1 MQRST
6 RKTRRTPRPLP
17 DTQAV
22 TRPLLDRVRNALL
35 RDSPVGDRV
44 VEHADLAEGQIPA
57 AVLMAIVLRESPTLL
72 LTKRTSHLR
81 DHPGQ
86 ISFPGGRIEHSDPSP
101 MFAALREAEEEVGLK
116 REFVDVIGYL
126 PRYVT
131 GTGFEVTPVVSLVRP
146 PLDLR
151 GDPFEVA
158 EIFEVPLD
166 FLLDASNHQRMAIH
180 HQGRKRAFYSIPYGE
195 YFIWGATA
203 GMIRALYDRLQA
215 AD

>member
-1 MQRST
+1 VS
-6 RKTRRTPRPLP
+6 PL
-17 DTQAV
+17 
-22 TRPLLDRVRNALL
+22 LLDRVRNALL
-35 RDSPVGDRV
+35 RESPVEQRV
-44 VEHADLAEGQIPA
+44 VEHADLAETGIPA
-57 AVLMAIVLRESPTLL
+57 AVLMVVVLRESPTLL

-86 ISFPGGRIEHSDPSP
+86 ISFPGGRIEASDPSP
-101 MFAALREAEEEVGLK
+101 TFAALREAEEEVGLS
-116 REFVDVIGYL
+116 RELVDVIGYL

-131 GTGFEVTPVVSLVRP
+131 GTGFEVTPVVSTVKP
-146 PLDLR
+146 PLELR

-166 FLLDASNHQRMAIH
+166 FVLDVSNYQRMAIH
-180 HQGRKRAFYSIPYGE
+180 HQGRKRSFYSIPYGE

-203 GMIRALYDRLQA
+203 GMIRSLYERLQG